1 MKNTIL
7 IFFTIGLFV
16 SFVSGCGEDNVSPL
30 NNQQDEYVKVAS
42 AESGNVKFEIWT
54 TGNDTL
60 MTGYN
65 KVGFKVYENGQPK
78 TSGSVKFYAKMF
90 HFSSTDFHATPVEPE
105 YLYDNSL
112 GMFTGYI
119 IMLMPSDTSSRWYG
133 FYSYNDILRVDS
145 SRFDV
150 GWDNLTK
157 FKIFTD
163 LNTNLSYLITMTSP
177 VLPVRGYND
186 FICLLHESPD
196 FLSFTQVNT
205 ASMFLRVRLDSLN
218 YTSSDNINPVYT
230 GGGFYK
236 GRVNFDYSGGW
247 KVYDSIYYN
256 NTNITNF
263 GTPYIYY
270 NVP

>member
-1 MKNTIL
+1 MRFHIFIL
-7 IFFTIGLFV
+7 SLVYLAGV
-16 SFVSGCGEDNVSPL
+16 MVSGCGDNTVSPVE
-30 NNQQDEYVKVAS
+30 NPSEVYTKVAT
-42 AESGNVKFEIWT
+42 AESGNLKFEIWT
-54 TGNDTL
+54 AGNDTL

-65 KVGFKVYENGQPK
+65 KIGFKVFENNVAK
-78 TSGSVKFYAKMF
+78 NSGSVKFSAKMF

-105 YLYDNSL
+105 YFFDNTL

-133 FYSYNDILRVDS
+133 FYSYNEILRIDS
-145 SRFDV
+145 ARFDV

-163 LNTNLSYLITMTSP
+163 LNANLSYLITMTSP
-177 VLPVRGYND
+177 QFPVRGYND

-196 FLSFTQVNT
+196 FLAFTQVNS

-218 YTSSDNINPVYT
+218 HTSSENINPVYT
-230 GGGFYK
+230 GSGFYK
-236 GRVNFDYSGGW
+236 GRVNFDYGGGW
-247 KVYDSIYYN
+247 KVYDSIWYN
-256 NTNITNF
+256 NKNITNY
-263 GTPYIYY
+263 GTPYIYF